1 MLNVAGNAEVQPVR
15 IGETLYKSLG
25 VVVSYKPRP
34 LFFNLP
40 HLTIIKM
47 DKYLR
52 GKEVQTVVFSD
63 GTESKISHQL
73 KNRIGQM
80 YWYYV
85 QFPCGNWRE
94 FDIRCYINESEIPS
108 NCILTKKS
116 LPFLSNLLSKKTW
129 VEFTDR

>member
-34 LFFNLP
+34 LFHNLSP
-40 HLTIIKM
+40 LIIIKM
-47 DKYLR
+47 DEYSR
-52 GKEVQTVVFSD
+52 GKEIQIVIFSD
-63 GTESKISHQL
+63 GTESKVSHQL